1 MKKHKEKLLISLRIQ
16 HFQMRT
22 RRTLQ
27 YLELDPGYSYFPSVM
42 WFRWS
47 AVSGQQRPVDMWDT
61 AITFPH
67 CWSWSRP
74 DDEQPA
80 AACRRNFQNLVN
92 CLYTLLSVSWLWY
105 TADGGHLTRPAV
117 KRWFL

>member
-22 RRTLQ
+22 RGTLQ

-47 AVSGQQRPVDMWDT
+47 AGSGQQRPVDMWDT
-61 AITFPH
+61 AITFPD

-80 AACRRNFQNLVN
+80 AGG
-92 CLYTLLSVSWLWY
+92 
-105 TADGGHLTRPAV
+105 DGETFKIL
-117 KRWFL
+117 